1 MLDYIWNTAMS
12 FEPYVSFALLMV
24 VVAVLTTLVVGYV
37 AIMRGR
43 FVLSDIHYIFTPVVI
58 GTASLLLGLIIS
70 MTSPSNTAKNVAV
83 DRSSIVQQLPRFES
97 TDVTVQDTTRQPEHS
112 TADRA
117 KRFEDMVKY

>member
-1 MLDYIWNTAMS
+1 MS

-83 DRSSIVQQLPRFES
+83 DRSSIVQQLPGFES
-97 TDVTVQDTTRQPEHS
+97 TDASVQDTTRQPEHS